1 MNMEINMNAVKN
13 AIIHRILTRRV
24 DLLDTYGLDLVESA
38 VDFQVDMVGEV
49 EEIGTSDVS
58 CWVNSVED
66 WCRGHR
72 IVYV

>member
-1 MNMEINMNAVKN
+1 MNAVKN

-38 VDFQVDMVGEV
+38 VDFQVDMMGEV
-49 EEIGTSDVS
+49 DEIGTSDIS
-58 CWVNSVED
+58 CWINSVEA

>member
-1 MNMEINMNAVKN
+1 MNAVKN

-38 VDFQVDMVGEV
+38 VDFQADMVGEV

-58 CWVNSVED
+58 CWVNSVENFL
-66 WCRGHR
+66 
-72 IVYV
+72 VYG

>member
-1 MNMEINMNAVKN
+1 MEAVRN
-13 AIIHRILTRRV
+13 AIIHRILTRHV
-24 DLLDTYGLDLVESA
+24 DLLETYGLDLVESA
-38 VDFQVDMVGEV
+38 VDFQADLVGEV

-58 CWVNSVED
+58 CWINSVEE